1 MPFQKGSKQN
11 VKKRPS
17 VAKSQL
23 TTFFRTDTQL
33 EQQEMQKIS
42 QIVFQHFVNKMIYH
56 HFYSLCTISRQKSR
70 LVGLNRQKVETSA
83 DLNTEETGK
92 DLENFCPLKF
102 RYSKKATKIW
112 SIFHLY
118 VIQ

>member
-42 QIVFQHFVNKMIYH
+42 QIVFQHFV
-56 HFYSLCTISRQKSR
+56 
-70 LVGLNRQKVETSA
+70 
-83 DLNTEETGK
+83 
-92 DLENFCPLKF
+92 
-102 RYSKKATKIW
+102 KK
-112 SIFHLY
+112 IFIAY
-118 VIQ
+118 VILVDNKVDWWV